1 VEIFNSVARRS
12 NKDWA
17 SGGAALLIL
26 TIGASIGGAYLY
38 ESNELSVTEEHLKL
52 TKLDEPIPPSQASI
66 ETGSN
71 STNPK
76 PHKPRPHPPQTPVTN
91 QNSDTVNNE
100 VGKNSSVASSSDD
113 ADRRNYGFFVPNR
126 EEPYEYECKHDSL
139 LEIRKSGLII
149 YQSRFRRN
157 LPTEAKEVWVGWN
170 NNRVSMR
177 QVDETAYFGDLPPEM
192 RKAYPFQIEV
202 EQDVD
207 EQVDSCYLKSE

>member
-1 VEIFNSVARRS
+1 
-12 NKDWA
+12 
-17 SGGAALLIL
+17 
-26 TIGASIGGAYLY
+26 
-38 ESNELSVTEEHLKL
+38 
-52 TKLDEPIPPSQASI
+52 
-66 ETGSN
+66 
-71 STNPK
+71 
-76 PHKPRPHPPQTPVTN
+76 
-91 QNSDTVNNE
+91 
-100 VGKNSSVASSSDD
+100 
-113 ADRRNYGFFVPNR
+113 VPNR